1 MRGLM
6 LPRRGH
12 GSAVPNFY
20 FIARAFAPLSAAFS
34 HRTANL
40 DFIRGALESFPRG
53 DILQNDVVFLCFTYV
68 FSRRFHNYFLA
79 CFETNCPELSST
91 QSSPRWASSCSSCLG
106 RVLINAQMSGLGAKL
121 NSRPEHYWF

>member
-1 MRGLM
+1 MKVEHSQLLKSRL
-6 LPRRGH
+6 RTR
-12 GSAVPNFY
+12 
-20 FIARAFAPLSAAFS
+20 LSA
-34 HRTANL
+34 RKQ
-40 DFIRGALESFPRG
+40 SFPRG